1 MAFLGSLGTA
11 AWALS
16 VVLQVCLL
24 GLLVYR
30 RNFLRFPVFT
40 AYIVAAILQGA
51 YFVYLYYFSHWDKA
65 ALSEAAWSVQGLV
78 TLMRV
83 AAIMELCHHVFIRY
97 PGIRTMIFRAL
108 AICVLVVATLAFAFG
123 QRALSLK
130 LLYADRAVGLS
141 LASAI
146 VLLFLFA
153 RYYHVQPREPL
164 QSMSIGFFLYSCF
177 VVLNDSILE
186 VFLYTYGALWNFL
199 GLLSF
204 TASLLLW
211 CAVLRHAYEEWPT
224 PPELLPAGIYHDVSS
239 EVNLR
244 LKLLDERLSRFLK
257 RNRT

>member
-1 MAFLGSLGTA
+1 MAFLTSLGTA
-11 AWALS
+11 TWALS
-16 VVLQVCLL
+16 VMLQVCLL

-40 AYIVAAILQGA
+40 AYIVAAILQSA
-51 YFVYLYYFSHWDKA
+51 SYVYLYYYSHWAPA
-65 ALSEAAWSVQGLV
+65 AVGEAAWTVQALV

-83 AAIMELCHHVFIRY
+83 AAILELCHHVFLRY
-97 PGIRTMIFRAL
+97 PGIRTMIFRVLAL
-108 AICVLVVATLAFAFG
+108 SVLVVATLAFAFG
-123 QRALSLK
+123 HRALSLK

-141 LASAI
+141 VAAAI

-153 RYYHVQPREPL
+153 RYYHVEPREPL

-186 VFLYTYGALWNFL
+186 VFISTYGPLWNFL

-204 TASLLLW
+204 IASLLLW
-211 CAVLRHAYEEWPT
+211 CVVLRHAYEAWE
-224 PPELLPAGIYHDVSS
+224 PPELLPAAVYHDVSS

-257 RNRT
+257 RRT